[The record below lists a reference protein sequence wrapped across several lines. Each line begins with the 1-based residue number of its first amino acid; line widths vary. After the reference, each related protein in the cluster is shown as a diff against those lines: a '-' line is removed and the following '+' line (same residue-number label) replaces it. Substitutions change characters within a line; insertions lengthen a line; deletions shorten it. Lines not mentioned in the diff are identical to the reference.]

1 MLIKLIYFLLP
12 AAAAN
17 IIPVLVKNNFK
28 ILSYPLDL
36 KAKFFDGKRVLGDHK
51 TFRGV
56 IFAVIAAVIAVLIQR
71 ELHDNYLLNALSL
84 VNYQEINI
92 WLFGTLIGLGVMLGD
107 SLGSFAK
114 RRLDI
119 KPGKSFYLVDQI
131 GSAIG
136 LGILVLPIYVPSW
149 KIFIYLILI
158 WTLGHF
164 IIKYLGYL
172 IGIDDKAV

>member
-71 ELHDNYLLNALSL
+71 ELHDNYLFNALSL

-131 GSAIG
+131 SNRIRNSCFANICSFMENIH
-136 LGILVLPIYVPSW
+136 LFNINMDAWTLHN
-149 KIFIYLILI
+149 KIFRLFD
-158 WTLGHF
+158 WNR
-164 IIKYLGYL
+164 
-172 IGIDDKAV
+172 